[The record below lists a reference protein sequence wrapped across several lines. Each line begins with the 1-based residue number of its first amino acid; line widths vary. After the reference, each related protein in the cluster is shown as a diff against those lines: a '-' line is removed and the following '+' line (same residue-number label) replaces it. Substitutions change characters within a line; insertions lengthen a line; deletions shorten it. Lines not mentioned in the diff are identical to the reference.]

1 MFNQDANTSMRM
13 LSRKA
18 SANITSSV
26 VVLALDTLALIP
38 RVECASAMSLRD
50 AAAPSNKSNE
60 SVMNVVQSNF
70 KKVAGEGADAVEVQ
84 QSVSLRGEGGRL
96 LFWRPLG
103 LT

>member
-1 MFNQDANTSMRM
+1 
-13 LSRKA
+13 
-18 SANITSSV
+18 
-26 VVLALDTLALIP
+26 
-38 RVECASAMSLRD
+38 MSLRD

-96 LFWRPLG
+96 LFWRPFGLNIG
-103 LT
+103 LTSDGQKWGGLFSRPKNGAG